1 MRHSELQGTHFQM
14 GRNWGEEMARSGIN
28 LLERVPFLMG
38 EEQRA
43 FARTCRPLYGKHFPL
58 VLEEIQGL
66 AKGQNCPA
74 EELEAVLFSMYA
86 LVPQSHCTCFAVSNQ
101 KGVFLGR
108 NSDFWA
114 SLAQNN
120 HNVIYRFSDG
130 GHAFTANTTAFV
142 EMEDGDRKSVV

>member
-1 MRHSELQGTHFQM
+1 MEHSEFYGSHREIGM
-14 GRNWGEEMARSGIN
+14 RWGRELREKGYQILDHVPYSLEEPQITFGRACRGIY
-28 LLERVPFLMG
+28 
-38 EEQRA
+38 QR
-43 FARTCRPLYGKHFPL
+43 HFPAM
-58 VLEEIQGL
+58 LEEIQGL

-74 EELEAVLFSMYA
+74 EDLEAVLFSMYA

-120 HNVIYRFSDG
+120 QNVIYRFTD
-130 GHAFTANTTAFV
+130 
-142 EMEDGDRKSVV
+142 